1 MKRVLLATTALV
13 AAGGFAAAAQAQDMM
28 VPMEIGVGGYYT
40 IAAIGYDEDGAN
52 DRGHG
57 INQNMEMQLR
67 AEATLDNGIT
77 SGVRV
82 RFTANDYEHSDE
94 QEVYFK
100 GGFGSLHIGAIE
112 GAAQQTV
119 IWAPGGS
126 VPIGGIK
133 SPWFRSIGAMWTNA
147 HMNEDALKVLYFSPV
162 FNGISLAAS
171 YAPEDNT
178 NSYGTGFDGGWSND
192 SRIGYDDDD
201 NPTYGDSHHHGEEIS
216 VALSYSV
223 DVMGGTFSANVGY
236 DALSTESLNGASCV
250 ASATQVCDPDGLRY
264 GASVS
269 IDQIAIGGAVYQH
282 DAPGGSNVAKSDFGV
297 SWTDGPMMLGV
308 QYGDN
313 ESNNSNIVAFNANY
327 NLGPGIDLGMQIG
340 AGEKGMN
347 DFTQVLLGTML
358 NF

>member
-40 IAAIGYDEDGAN
+40 IAAIGYDEDNATDN
-52 DRGHG
+52 RGHG

-67 AEATLDNGIT
+67 AEATMDNGIT
-77 SGVRV
+77 AGARV

-94 QEVYFK
+94 QEVYFRN
-100 GGFGSLHIGAIE
+100 GFGSLHVGAIE

-119 IWAPGGS
+119 VWAPGSS

-133 SPWFRSIGAMWTNA
+133 SPWFNGIGGMWTTNDI
-147 HMNEDALKVLYFSPV
+147 MNEDALKVLYFSPS

-171 YAPEDNT
+171 YAPE
-178 NSYGTGFDGGWSND
+178 NSTDSYAGMGTADCVGGGLTPDHNADGD
-192 SRIGYDDDD
+192 HEMI
-201 NPTYGDSHHHGEEIS
+201 PCTYQNSEQVS
-216 VALSYSV
+216 VALSYTV
-223 DVMGGTFSANVGY
+223 GVMGGNFSANVGY
-236 DALSTESLNGASCV
+236 EGYTNEGEGE
-250 ASATQVCDPDGLRY
+250 DPSGLRY
-264 GASVS
+264 GASIS
-269 IDQIAIGGAVYQH
+269 IDQIAFGGAIYDQEINGV
-282 DAPGGSNVAKSDFGV
+282 STSKSDIGV

-313 ESNNSNIVAFNANY
+313 EMTNSNIVAFNANY

>member
-13 AAGGFAAAAQAQDMM
+13 AVGAFAGTAAQAQDMM

-40 IAAIGYDEDGAN
+40 IAAIAYDEDGVN

-67 AEATLDNGIT
+67 AETTMDNGIT
-77 SGVRV
+77 AGVRV
-82 RFTANDYEHSDE
+82 RFAANDYEHSDE

-100 GGFGSLHIGAIE
+100 GGFGSLHVGAIE

-119 IWAPGGS
+119 VWAPGGT

-133 SPWFRSIGAMWTNA
+133 SPWFNGIGGMWTTNDI
-147 HMNEDALKVLYFSPV
+147 MNEDALKVLYFSPT
-162 FNGISLAAS
+162 FNGVSLAAS
-171 YAPEDNT
+171 YAPE
-178 NSYGTGFDGGWSND
+178 NSTDSYAGRGNADCVGGGISPDHN
-192 SRIGYDDDD
+192 SG
-201 NPTYGDSHHHGEEIS
+201 GEHYQLPCSYQNSEQAS

-223 DVMGGTFSANVGY
+223 DVMGGNLSANVGY
-236 DALSTESLNGASCV
+236 EGYTNEGGGE
-250 ASATQVCDPDGLRY
+250 DPSGLRY

-269 IDQIAIGGAVYQH
+269 VDQFAIGGAVYDQEI
-282 DAPGGSNVAKSDFGV
+282 GGVSTSKSDIGV
-297 SWTDGPMMLGV
+297 SWTEGPLMLGV

-313 ESNNSNIVAFNANY
+313 EMTNSNIVTFNANY
-327 NLGPGIDLGMQIG
+327 ALGAGVDVGMQIG
-340 AGEKGMN
+340 AGEKDM
-347 DFTQVLLGTML
+347 DEFTQFLLGTML

>member
-1 MKRVLLATTALV
+1 
-13 AAGGFAAAAQAQDMM
+13 MM
-28 VPMEIGVGGYYT
+28 VPMEVGVGGYYT
-40 IAAIGYDEDGAN
+40 IAAIGYDQDGVN

-67 AEATLDNGIT
+67 AETTLDNGIT

-100 GGFGSLHIGAIE
+100 GGFGSLHVGAIE

-119 IWAPGGS
+119 IWAPGSS

-133 SPWFRSIGAMWTNA
+133 SPWFNGIDGMWTTNDI
-147 HMNEDALKVLYFSPV
+147 MNEDALKVLYFSPV

-171 YAPEDNT
+171 YAPE
-178 NSYGTGFDGGWSND
+178 NSTDSYAGRAND
-192 SRIGYDDDD
+192 EAGQNSEGV
-201 NPTYGDSHHHGEEIS
+201 S

-223 DVMGGTFSANVGY
+223 DVMGGSFSTNVGY
-236 DALSTESLNGASCV
+236 EGYTNEGGGE
-250 ASATQVCDPDGLRY
+250 DPSGLRY
-264 GASVS
+264 GASIS
-269 IDQIAIGGAVYQH
+269 IDQIALGGAVYDQEI
-282 DAPGGSNVAKSDFGV
+282 GGVSNSHSDVGV

-308 QYGDN
+308 QYGDS
-313 ESNNSNIVAFNANY
+313 ESENSSIVAFNANY
-327 NLGPGIDLGMQIG
+327 NLGPGIDLGLQIG
-340 AGEKGMN
+340 AGEKGMD

>member
-1 MKRVLLATTALV
+1 
-13 AAGGFAAAAQAQDMM
+13 MM
-28 VPMEIGVGGYYT
+28 VPMEVGINGYYT
-40 IAAIGYDEDGAN
+40 IAAIGYDQDGVN

-67 AEATLDNGIT
+67 AETTLDNGIT

-100 GGFGSLHIGAIE
+100 GGFGSLHVGAIE

-119 IWAPGGS
+119 IWAPGSS

-133 SPWFRSIGAMWTNA
+133 SPWFSGIDGMWTTNDI
-147 HMNEDALKVLYFSPV
+147 MNEDALKVLYFSPS

-171 YAPEDNT
+171 YAPEDSTDSYAGRANDDAGQ
-178 NSYGTGFDGGWSND
+178 NSEGVSA
-192 SRIGYDDDD
+192 
-201 NPTYGDSHHHGEEIS
+201 
-216 VALSYSV
+216 ALSYTV
-223 DVMGGTFSANVGY
+223 DVMGGSFSANIGY
-236 DALSTESLNGASCV
+236 EGYTNEGGGE
-250 ASATQVCDPDGLRY
+250 DPSGLRY
-264 GASVS
+264 GASIS
-269 IDQIAIGGAVYQH
+269 IDQIALGGAVYDREIDGVSTSH
-282 DAPGGSNVAKSDFGV
+282 SDIGV

-308 QYGDN
+308 QYGDS
-313 ESNNSNIVAFNANY
+313 ESENSNIVAFNANY
-327 NLGPGIDLGMQIG
+327 NLGSGIDLGMQIG
-340 AGEKGMN
+340 AGEKGMD

>member
-13 AAGGFAAAAQAQDMM
+13 AAGGLAGTAAHAQDMM
-28 VPMEIGVGGYYT
+28 VPMEVGVGGYYT
-40 IAAIGYDEDGAN
+40 IAAIGYDEDGVN
-52 DRGHG
+52 NRGHG

-100 GGFGSLHIGAIE
+100 GSFGSLHVGAIE

-119 IWAPGGS
+119 IWAPGSS

-133 SPWFRSIGAMWTNA
+133 SPWFNGIGGMWNSGPGGPGYI
-147 HMNEDALKVLYFSPV
+147 MNEDALKVLYFSPV

-171 YAPEDNT
+171 YAPEDSTDSYAGMANDEEGQ
-178 NSYGTGFDGGWSND
+178 NSEGVSA
-192 SRIGYDDDD
+192 
-201 NPTYGDSHHHGEEIS
+201 
-216 VALSYSV
+216 ALSYSV
-223 DVMGGTFSANVGY
+223 DVMGGSFSANVGY
-236 DALSTESLNGASCV
+236 EGYTNEGDGE
-250 ASATQVCDPDGLRY
+250 DPSGLRY
-264 GASVS
+264 GASIS
-269 IDQIAIGGAVYQH
+269 IDQIALGGAVY
-282 DAPGGSNVAKSDFGV
+282 DKEIGGVTTSHSDIGM

-313 ESNNSNIVAFNANY
+313 ETTDSSIVAFNANY
-327 NLGPGIDLGMQIG
+327 NLGPGIDLGLQVG
-340 AGEKGMN
+340 AGEKGAN
-347 DFTQVLLGTML
+347 DFTQILLGTML